1 MDKNS
6 EEPCTRKSIQILKLV
21 SSLLGPPAP
30 MPPDL
35 VWVASTS
42 WMMTVQSALRS
53 TMLPSLVWV
62 TSRNFAQVWLYTK
75 YGVIRQFIYVFS
87 LTILLSGVTLTLSS
101 LVDLK
106 NFNQG
111 GHKIGMALELEA

>member
-1 MDKNS
+1 
-6 EEPCTRKSIQILKLV
+6 
-21 SSLLGPPAP
+21 
-30 MPPDL
+30 
-35 VWVASTS
+35 
-42 WMMTVQSALRS
+42 
-53 TMLPSLVWV
+53 MLPSLVWV

-75 YGVIRQFIYVFS
+75 YGVFRQFIYVFS

-111 GHKIGMALELEA
+111 GHKIGMGLELEA